1 MISLDPVVVACV
13 NDTLQ
18 VLVKKISAS
27 TDIII
32 EPNVDHI
39 PNFEVLVN
47 DLYEKIVAG
56 EILKKEL
63 ENVYD
68 ANVLWNGQ

>member
-18 VLVKKISAS
+18 VLVKKLSAS